1 MPGLDLGPSAWPCS
15 DPAFAHALSVHLGG
29 PLSAS
34 VLQAFRAMLSF
45 KGARGFREGEGREA
59 AADSVVSWHGMPL
72 LGGVVRLEGSSTG
85 GDGFLRAGARED
97 AAVDGSQPERV
108 GSASELGP
116 PPLEWRHCMDDL
128 GSSNKLCS
136 LALERVV
143 RSNPASAHLV
153 WGGGGDQFLPFLL

>member
-1 MPGLDLGPSAWPCS
+1 M
-15 DPAFAHALSVHLGG
+15 
-29 PLSAS
+29 
-34 VLQAFRAMLSF
+34 
-45 KGARGFREGEGREA
+45 
-59 AADSVVSWHGMPL
+59 
-72 LGGVVRLEGSSTG
+72 
-85 GDGFLRAGARED
+85 RAGARED
-97 AAVDGSQPERV
+97 AAVDGSQQQQQQEQA
-108 GSASELGP
+108 SAEPGP